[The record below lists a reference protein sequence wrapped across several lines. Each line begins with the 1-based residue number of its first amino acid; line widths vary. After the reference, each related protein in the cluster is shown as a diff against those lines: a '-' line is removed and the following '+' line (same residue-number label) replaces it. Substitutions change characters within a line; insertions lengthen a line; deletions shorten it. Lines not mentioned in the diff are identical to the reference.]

1 MPNWQDLEIL
11 SSSSICKRCL
21 GRTFAK
27 VGHGLSNP
35 ERGEKIA
42 FTLNALGFSL
52 SIPEEQNCSICKGL
66 FLKLR
71 GLCAPIEAELSDYEF
86 SSFLVGSEN
95 SQPSQLEKDLES
107 RFGQGE
113 GLKKEFNRE
122 FGKLL
127 SNRMHKEVDLKDP
140 DIIITVN
147 LEYLSYRFWIKSL
160 FIQGRYR
167 KLVRG
172 IPQTRWII
180 HDKHDSVEEFIG
192 LPAKNMVRAENF
204 FLHAAGRED
213 VDVLMLGKGRD
224 FVLELSSPHL
234 RNIDLET
241 LAKEVNG
248 SGSVEIEDLRI
259 VGKEQVERVKS
270 SRHDKTYMVRVEA
283 ASNIDQPSFLEAVS
297 ALSGKIIYQRT
308 PLRVSGRRADLIRE
322 RKVKKANTLSIDG
335 CHAVVEITAEAG
347 TYIKELVN
355 GDEGRTNPNLSS
367 LYGSSLKVEKLDV
380 LEIKEETENV

>member
-1 MPNWQDLEIL
+1 MTNWQDLEFL
-11 SSSSICKRCL
+11 SSSNICQRCI

-35 ERGEKIA
+35 ERGEKIVFA
-42 FTLNALGFSL
+42 LNALGFHP
-52 SIPEEQNCSICKGL
+52 SISDEQGCSICKGI
-66 FLKLR
+66 FLNMR
-71 GLCAPIEAELSDYEF
+71 SLCAPIEGALEDYEF

-95 SQPSQLEKDLES
+95 SAPSELEKDLES

-127 SNRMHKEVDLKDP
+127 SNRMHKEASQKDP
-140 DIIITVN
+140 DVIITVN
-147 LEYLSYRFWIKSL
+147 LEYLSFRFWFKSL

-180 HDKHDSVEEFIG
+180 HDRNDSVEEVIG

-213 VDVLMLGKGRD
+213 VDVLMLGRGRE
-224 FVLELSSPHL
+224 FVLELSSPHS
-234 RNIDLET
+234 RTIDLVE
-241 LAKEVNG
+241 LAKQVNG
-248 SGSVEIEDLRI
+248 SGSVEIDDLQV

-270 SRHDKTYMVRVEA
+270 TRHDKTYLAHIESERD
-283 ASNIDQPSFLEAVS
+283 IDADRFHKAVS
-297 ALSGKIIYQRT
+297 ELSGKIIYQRT

-322 RKVKKANTLSIDG
+322 RVVKKATTLSIDG
-335 CHAVVEITAEAG
+335 SHATVEITAEAG

-355 GDEGRTNPNLSS
+355 GDEGRTNPSLSG
-367 LYGSSLKVEKLDV
+367 LYGSILKVEKLDV
-380 LEIKEETENV
+380 LAIEEET

>member
-1 MPNWQDLEIL
+1 MPNWQDLEFL
-11 SSSSICKRCL
+11 SSSSICKRCM

-42 FTLNALGFSL
+42 FVLNALGL
-52 SIPEEQNCSICKGL
+52 SPSTSEEEKCIICKGL
-66 FLKLR
+66 FLNLR
-71 GLCAPIEAELSDYEF
+71 NLCAPIEAELTNYEF

-95 SQPSQLEKDLES
+95 SQPSELEKDLES
-107 RFGQGE
+107 RFGHGE

-140 DIIITVN
+140 DVIITVN
-147 LEYLSYRFWIKSL
+147 LEYLSYRFWFKSL

-192 LPAKNMVRAENF
+192 VPARSMVRAENF

-224 FVLELSSPHL
+224 FVLELSSPHS
-234 RNIDLET
+234 RTIDLEA

-248 SGSVEIEDLRI
+248 SGAVELEDLRI
-259 VGKEQVERVKS
+259 VGKEQVEKVKN
-270 SRHDKTYMVRVEA
+270 SRHDKTYIVTIEA
-283 ASNIDQPSFLEAVS
+283 ADHLDEDSFLKAVT

-322 RKVKKANTLSIDG
+322 RMVKKANTISIDG
-335 CHAVVEITAEAG
+335 SHAVVEITAEAG

-355 GDEGRTNPNLSS
+355 GDEGRTNPSLSG

-380 LEIKEETENV
+380 LEIKEET

>member
-21 GRTFAK
+21 GRIFAK

-35 ERGEKIA
+35 DRGEKIA
-42 FTLNALGFSL
+42 FALNALGFTLSL
-52 SIPEEQNCSICKGL
+52 SGEENCSICRGL

-71 GLCAPIEAELSDYEF
+71 RLSEPVEKEINEYEF
-86 SSFLVGSEN
+86 NSFLVGSEN
-95 SQPSQLEKDLES
+95 NQPSELEKDLEF

-113 GLKKEFNRE
+113 SLKKEFNRE

-127 SNRMHKEVDLKDP
+127 SNRMQKEVDLKDP
-140 DIIITVN
+140 DVIITVN

-172 IPQTRWII
+172 IPQTRWITY
-180 HDKHDSVEEFIG
+180 DKHDSVEEYIG
-192 LPAKNMVRAENF
+192 MPAKNMVRAENF

-213 VDVLMLGKGRD
+213 VDVLMLGNGRD

-234 RNIDLET
+234 RKIDMET
-241 LAKEVNG
+241 LAKEVNR
-248 SGSVEIEDLRI
+248 SGTVEIEDLRI
-259 VGKEQVERVKS
+259 VGKEQVEKVKS
-270 SRHDKTYMVRVEA
+270 SRHDKTYMVQVEA
-283 ASNIDQPSFLEAVS
+283 ASNIDQSAFLDAVS
-297 ALSGKIIYQRT
+297 SLNGKIIYQRT
-308 PLRVSGRRADLIRE
+308 PLRVSGRRADLVRQ
-322 RKVKKANTLSIDG
+322 RKVKKAITQSIDG
-335 CHAVVEITAEAG
+335 SHAVLEITAEAG

-355 GDEGRTNPNLSS
+355 GDEGRTNPSLSG

-380 LEIKEETENV
+380 LEIKEET

>member
-1 MPNWQDLEIL
+1 MPNWQDLEFL

-42 FTLNALGFSL
+42 FALNALGLSL
-52 SIPEEQNCSICKGL
+52 SITEEDKCSICHGL
-66 FLKLR
+66 FLNLR
-71 GLCAPIEAELSDYEF
+71 NLCAPIEAELTDYEF
-86 SSFLVGSEN
+86 GSFLVGSEN

-127 SNRMHKEVDLKDP
+127 SNRMHKDVDLKDP
-140 DIIITVN
+140 DVIITVS
-147 LEYLSYRFWIKSL
+147 LEYLSYRFWFKSL

-192 LPAKNMVRAENF
+192 VPAKSMVRAENF
-204 FLHAAGRED
+204 YLHAAGRED

-234 RNIDLET
+234 RTIDLDA

-259 VGKEQVERVKS
+259 VGKEEVEKVKN
-270 SRHDKTYMVRVEA
+270 SRHDKTYMVTIEA
-283 ASNIDQPSFLEAVS
+283 AGNLDEASFLKAVT
-297 ALSGKIIYQRT
+297 ALNGKIIYQRT

-322 RKVKKANTLSIDG
+322 RMVKKANTLSIDG
-335 CHAVVEITAEAG
+335 SHAVVEITAEAG

-355 GDEGRTNPNLSS
+355 GDEGRTNPSLSG

-380 LEIKEETENV
+380 LEIKEET